1 MNTLVHPH
9 FSREERTDP
18 ITGNTIDN
26 TEGHPWL
33 QEGDP
38 DNGLTIYFENENS
51 MNEYIAI
58 KKERPEQDL
67 RKTLSND
74 IDESWDEG

>member
-1 MNTLVHPH
+1 MNAPADPH

-18 ITGNTIDN
+18 ITGNTIEN

-38 DNGLTIYFENENS
+38 DNGLNF
-51 MNEYIAI
+51 
-58 KKERPEQDL
+58 L
-67 RKTLSND
+67 RAT
-74 IDESWDEG
+74 G